1 MIISHCMPL
10 ITKIASQK
18 SKKRLNVYVDK
29 KFAFPLDLETFVKSN
44 LKVGEEI
51 TKKEIERLK
60 KKSSYATFL
69 QKLLSFISLRP
80 RSEKEIDTWLYKKR
94 VDEKVKLKIKNR
106 IKDYN
111 LLDDKAFARW
121 WIGQR
126 FTFKKKSLLEIKSEL
141 KGKGIPEKIYN
152 PVLKE
157 FDFDEEKT
165 ATELLLQRQY
175 KWGKLKEVEKKV
187 KMTNFLLRKG
197 FGYSIVREVVK
208 NILNK

>member
-1 MIISHCMPL
+1 MPL